1 MGQAFKGFST
11 KSTGGRLGWRGEE
24 LYKEL
29 ATIKNGA
36 CNLRREK
43 KEKNTLYS
51 DKLELI

>member
-1 MGQAFKGFST
+1 MGQAFKGLFT
-11 KSTGGRLGWRGEE
+11 KSTGRRLGWRGKG

-51 DKLELI
+51 YKIELI